1 MAREG
6 CRIAVIGAGFSGVM
20 TAIHLLWR
28 CEPGERVYLVER
40 SGRIGPGLAYGTS
53 NAGHLVNTR
62 AENMSAF
69 GDEPDHFVRW
79 LEGLTPERRAAA
91 GERTIAGTFVRRSVF
106 GSYIQDLLR
115 NAIARQDGADN
126 LYLIADTATAMHC
139 HNGALVLETANGRS
153 YPIDAAV
160 LALGNL
166 PSTGP
171 RLAGFIDNPW
181 TDAATSPLEPGVP
194 VVMLG
199 TGLSMVDACLALA
212 NQGFDGPIHAIS
224 RRGLLPQSH
233 APTMPCAELKLR
245 ADDRRSLLTLFRAV
259 RREVDRN
266 RAIGWRS
273 VIDALRPYVQVLWA
287 ELSPAD
293 KARFVRHVRAW
304 WDVHRHRMAPSIGAT
319 VASLRASGVLQV
331 DAGRIL
337 SVERVADRLKVVWRA
352 KGELE
357 PREIVAQRVIDC
369 TGINTDYCR
378 SDEVLLRQLQ
388 SDGLIRPAPL
398 GLGVDCTIDGAI
410 LDARGQPLPHLFG
423 VGPVTRGALWDITA
437 VPEIRTQAEQVAERT
452 LAAARRRFRAA
463 A

>member
-28 CEPGERVYLVER
+28 CQPGERVYLVER
-40 SGRIGPGLAYGTS
+40 SGRVGPGVAYGTS

-79 LEGLTPERRAAA
+79 LDGLTPERRAAA

-106 GSYIQDLLR
+106 GSYIQELLR
-115 NAIARQDGADN
+115 DAIARQDGADN
-126 LYLIADTATAMHC
+126 LYLIADTATAMHPR
-139 HNGALVLETANGRS
+139 NGGLELETGNGRS
-153 YPIDAAV
+153 YHMDAAV

-166 PSTGP
+166 PLTGP
-171 RLAGFIDNPW
+171 RLPGFIDNPW
-181 TDAATSPLEPGVP
+181 SDAATLPVEPGVP

-199 TGLSMVDACLALA
+199 TGLSMVDACVALA
-212 NQGFDGPIHAIS
+212 KQGFDGPIHAIS

-233 APTMPCAELKLR
+233 APTTPHAELQLD

-266 RAIGWRS
+266 RAAGWRS
-273 VIDALRPYVQVLWA
+273 VIDALRPDVQVLWA
-287 ELSPAD
+287 GLSPAD
-293 KARFVRHVRAW
+293 KARFVRHVRPW

-319 VASLRASGVLQV
+319 VEALRASGVLRV
-331 DAGRIL
+331 EAGRVTSIGP
-337 SVERVADRLKVVWRA
+337 DDGRLKVTWRA
-352 KGELE
+352 KGDPK

-369 TGINTDYCR
+369 TGINTDYCT
-378 SDEVLLRQLQ
+378 SDEALLRQLQ
-388 SDGLIRPAPL
+388 ADGLIRPAPL
-398 GLGVDCTIDGAI
+398 GLGVDCTIDGAVV
-410 LDARGQPLPHLFG
+410 DAQGQSLPHLYG
-423 VGPVTRGALWDITA
+423 VGPVTRGALWDIIA
-437 VPEIRTQAEQVAERT
+437 VPEIRTQAEQVAEHV
-452 LAAARRRFRAA
+452 LAAARTRFRAA